1 MHHLA
6 CEYAKGLHLHSLDGN
21 DYFAAT
27 GSTRTDD
34 DRKGMWELIQKDLF
48 YHLIYNKPATLY
60 PSLDKW
66 QVNLPWLSL
75 DSPPENVDNVST
87 ISFLVRSRLTFILIH
102 FFHTL
107 EKLEHES
114 EAVGAIEPLCHE
126 VELLFE
132 EWGIENWIQ
141 RSLHDQMDLWILAEL
156 VLAGYTSIIF
166 MLRKAT
172 LLKSNCPNPVSS
184 DVNIP
189 KTDYATRASRRI
201 LELTYSMMHVWRFPA
216 AELISYILG
225 AYRAHIAYSHLAS
238 NVISSLTTAEMV
250 EDLQLLDRVAQGM
263 ETAAQQES
271 DFFPLARAMQ
281 EINAE
286 VRKRVGV

>member
-66 QVNLPWLSL
+66 RVNLPWLSL

-132 EWGIENWIQ
+132 EWGIVGTTGHLT
-141 RSLHDQMDLWILAEL
+141 REL
-156 VLAGYTSIIF
+156 G
-166 MLRKAT
+166 
-172 LLKSNCPNPVSS
+172 
-184 DVNIP
+184 
-189 KTDYATRASRRI
+189 
-201 LELTYSMMHVWRFPA
+201 
-216 AELISYILG
+216 
-225 AYRAHIAYSHLAS
+225 
-238 NVISSLTTAEMV
+238 SLTPLTGK
-250 EDLQLLDRVAQGM
+250 LDPTLPSRPDGSLDFGRACPCRLHLHHLHVAQGNSSQV
-263 ETAAQQES
+263 ELS
-271 DFFPLARAMQ
+271 
-281 EINAE
+281 
-286 VRKRVGV
+286 